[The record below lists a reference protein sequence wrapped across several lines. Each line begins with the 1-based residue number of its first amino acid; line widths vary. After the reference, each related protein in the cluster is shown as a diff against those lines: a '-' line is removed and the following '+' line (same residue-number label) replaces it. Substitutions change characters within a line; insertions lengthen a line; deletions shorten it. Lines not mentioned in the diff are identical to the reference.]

1 MSLSADKLPAADGTD
16 QGNKNTRL
24 AIILFSVVIGMVGL
38 AFASVPLY
46 RLFCQVT
53 GFGGTPQVATNA
65 YDVPILDRQMT
76 VDFNADISQ
85 DVPWRFEP
93 VQRKVKIRVGEEALV
108 YYRAVNNSDAP
119 VTGTAIFNVTPAKA
133 GPYFNKIA
141 CFCFTRQ
148 TLQPH
153 ESVEM
158 PVTFFIDPA
167 IADDP
172 NLKDVQEIT
181 LSYTFF
187 KAKD

>member
-1 MSLSADKLPAADGTD
+1 MSEADGTAR
-16 QGNKNTRL
+16 NKNTRL
-24 AIILFSVVIGMVGL
+24 AIILFSVVIAMIGM

-53 GFGGTPQVATNA
+53 GFGGTPKIVSNS
-65 YDVPILDRQMT
+65 YDVPILDREMS
-76 VDFNADISQ
+76 VYFNADVSPG
-85 DVPWRFEP
+85 VPWQFEP
-93 VQRKVKIRVGEEALV
+93 VQRRVKLKIGQEALI

-119 VTGTAIFNVTPAKA
+119 VTGTAIFNVTPEKA

-141 CFCFTRQ
+141 CFCFSKQ

-153 ESVEM
+153 ESVDM
-158 PVTFFIDPA
+158 PVTFFVDPS

-172 NLKDVQEIT
+172 NLKEVQEIT

-187 KAKD
+187 KAKE